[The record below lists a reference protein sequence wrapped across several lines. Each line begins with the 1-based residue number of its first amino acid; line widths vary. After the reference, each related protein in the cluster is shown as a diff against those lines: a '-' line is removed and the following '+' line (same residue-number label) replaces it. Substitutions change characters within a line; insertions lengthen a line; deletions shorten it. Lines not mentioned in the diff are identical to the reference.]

1 MEAIAEVSMAHSGM
15 SAETET
21 AGLQLNYVPKDGGN
35 QFSATA
41 RSTFTNSDF
50 QSSTISTELAG
61 RGVTSAPSIRKIWD
75 YGASLGGPIVRDRLW
90 FFTAHRW
97 WGAQNNAPGAFAN
110 ASQGQVDPVTNV
122 PIFVADMNKTGF
134 SDNYNQDN
142 SARFTWQASP
152 VDKLT
157 YYGNKGDQCVCNLGV
172 SSAFASEA
180 TVDNG
185 TFNNHLSQITYT
197 RAHSNAIL
205 IEGGFSYLKNP
216 FTFPHSEEV
225 SLTDIPIFSLTS
237 QPAFYNASDGFF
249 GALPYNDTQS
259 PSPADQLNARA
270 ALSYVTGSHNFKFG
284 MNWSH
289 GYVEQNGELNEIPG
303 YGPVSVW
310 TLFGS
315 PLLLNHFLTPK
326 FNRVDFQNVGLYAQD
341 QWTLDRFTVNLG
353 VRADFFKGWSPVQVS
368 PATAF
373 SSELSFPRV
382 EDIPN
387 WKDVSPRLGVAWD
400 VTGDGKTAVKA
411 SAGRYMGGAGAGI
424 VQANN
429 PANRVVRSATR
440 TWIDFD
446 GDFFPDAI
454 ELLTPFSNPA
464 FGTPQF
470 TTFYDPSVIDGGRQG
485 TWQFSVGVD
494 REVLDNVS
502 VSVTYFRTQHF
513 NQTVRDDQSRVLGDY
528 DPFSV
533 TVPSDARIP
542 GGGGNQISGFF
553 NPSFAA
559 QATPQRV
566 TVTNDKFFG
575 VDHTEVYDGVD
586 FEMSARFAKWCDAPG
601 RVQPRAHGERRLL
614 RGGLAAESVQL
625 PCGDTDQGEPAGQ
638 VQRLLPVAVRRE
650 LERRAPEP
658 SGGPHF
664 AEHPVYQCRHFSV
677 AGAEPVDL
685 RSSHRGVHQHRHP
698 ANPRAEHV
706 LRTTAHAAG
715 LPCVEGFPWELR
727 KGSNHVRPLQRAQ
740 RQLDSRPKQ
749 LLQPRRG
756 GWLWHADGYLERAL
770 GQARRPIQLELDR
783 SAHVT
788 RQPTPVTRGRIFF
801 CVTA

>member
-586 FEMSARFAKWCDAPG
+586 FEMSARFANGATLQGGYNLGRTVSDDCFVVDSPQNLFNCRVVTPIKGNQQVKFSGSYPLPYGVSLSAVLQNLPGVPISPSTQFTNADIFPSLGRNLSTCAAPTGACTSTVTLQILEPNTFYEQRLTQLDFRVLKDFPGNFG
-601 RVQPRAHGERRLL
+601 RVRITFDLYNALNANSILGRNNSFNLGGGVGYGTPTAILNGRLAKL
-614 RGGLAAESVQL
+614 GAQ
-625 PCGDTDQGEPAGQ
+625 
-638 VQRLLPVAVRRE
+638 
-650 LERRAPEP
+650 
-658 SGGPHF
+658 
-664 AEHPVYQCRHFSV
+664 FSW
-677 AGAEPVDL
+677 
-685 RSSHRGVHQHRHP
+685 
-698 ANPRAEHV
+698 N
-706 LRTTAHAAG
+706 
-715 LPCVEGFPWELR
+715 
-727 KGSNHVRPLQRAQ
+727 
-740 RQLDSRPKQ
+740 
-749 LLQPRRG
+749 
-756 GWLWHADGYLERAL
+756 
-770 GQARRPIQLELDR
+770 
-783 SAHVT
+783 
-788 RQPTPVTRGRIFF
+788 
-801 CVTA
+801 